1 MAASGAKAALQGY
14 RLQALYTL
22 ASILHPDAQ
31 GLVFQPEGNEDLAV
45 YRGDHLIR
53 VVQVKAYTDNLTLS
67 SFSPEKPQSFFHRA
81 ANLTTRENL
90 AVEVVSFGPI
100 GPELEGA
107 WASHERH
114 QTAIRKK
121 FRDHNFSDNQI
132 DRLFHGVKWSNA
144 DEEKLQSQIYGFL
157 SDSLTGGDPENAFDL
172 LVAWLYLA
180 SENQRRISYADLILK
195 INAVGRYIAERSA
208 HHLEWFTSIVPIE
221 DCQVDEVQSE
231 QLAREFYSGVAAR
244 YTHILADIDVPR
256 ANKLQEV
263 DNAFSNGSR
272 IVVIH
277 GASGQGKTTIALR
290 YLHDYVPENWRFA
303 IRYVQDRTHASIVA
317 NALAEHLRVID
328 APMYVYIDVSP
339 RDHEWPEL
347 VRELLDE
354 KNIRILVTIR
364 EEDLARRISSDAEL
378 GFPRTVAL
386 DFDQNEARS
395 IFERLAARG
404 TARIYPTFED
414 AWLRFGGEGPLLE
427 FVFCITQTDS
437 LRDRLHHQ
445 VMRLRED
452 VRAGTLALEELNFLR
467 ACVVATAYEA
477 RIDITSL
484 AKALLLKDPIRTLQL
499 LEREYL
505 LRPSDDKIHVEALH
519 PIRSEI
525 LSSELTD
532 LAFASWQDTAL
543 MVIPHI
549 PESDLESFLLYA
561 FARKT
566 ADVDALIVVLEK
578 YRPKTWTGVA
588 AIWRAFMWL
597 GMREYVIANQELIAE
612 AQKCFGDGWFFLLK
626 YDVAGISQGADERL
640 LEALETFNP
649 ASPELARAFRAR
661 QTDSPTAF
669 NRLFTLGRVA
679 EIEPAPPANASDW
692 DGFAE
697 VYFWA
702 VHLNIENVL
711 LNAIQGID
719 VSWPLEHLSL
729 RSLGEVILSLE
740 LGPKDVVQQKVEPFR
755 NRILE
760 RFRNETKTFSLEENE
775 KATRAHFI
783 VPVELLQGNQKEPSD
798 DNNSGRILDNETR
811 RLLELLRL
819 FIPDRKAYGLQGYG
833 HNTRL
838 IPLPYDPTHKTA
850 VDVEYLPPRW
860 PVTCNAIF
868 RNLGDWL
875 RRPAS
880 WRDYAETVIEIRE
893 QVVNTFSA
901 LKKGLTGYFEGSKP
915 GVLGK
920 RVPQELWD
928 KCVHATNQTLKLPK
942 TAMDEWGFAGEGAEP
957 SPGEVGQSIG
967 KQRISIG
974 SAPLVQPYRTYL
986 KALNDY
992 LSSLRNFFGEQTA
1005 AILVVNGQIGR
1016 MTSMQERE
1024 MFINRSKTLGFN
1036 PDAVR
1041 LSIYNLS
1048 EAWKALPALQRAFNK
1063 RLGCYFGND
1072 RLLKLELREQELFP
1086 VTWALWFQFV
1096 NQPELKCNAADLR
1109 SLSAMD
1115 RILDDLRKNLKNQLE
1130 AHQSSGWK
1138 CRIIGEEIPWEE
1150 SRALWLALDADEPLG
1165 VYEGLENILQLLK
1178 TAIRPLDIGTLK
1190 QYVLDQGWTHI
1201 LIVPFLSGRYLGDG
1215 IWCLPS
1221 YLFYGEDEVIT
1232 AARTC
1237 FLAPKEPDPSV
1248 LTQLNIET
1256 TSLSSIDKM
1265 RLFQEAMGQLFLL
1278 VDHISD
1284 LRKIPGDLDEAGN
1297 SLLREY
1303 LQSKASEVSSAFG
1316 TMSNCIVDLL
1326 GNYPSEK
1333 ELEHHP
1339 HLVAAGLLMAKLKDN
1354 IFPDAGM
1361 NIEVSM
1367 NLSEFDQWA
1376 ERLKEGL
1383 SLIGIIRLFYAADAI
1398 QCTNSQ

>member
-477 RIDITSL
+477 RIDITS
-484 AKALLLKDPIRTLQL
+484 
-499 LEREYL
+499 
-505 LRPSDDKIHVEALH
+505 
-519 PIRSEI
+519 
-525 LSSELTD
+525 
-532 LAFASWQDTAL
+532 
-543 MVIPHI
+543 
-549 PESDLESFLLYA
+549 
-561 FARKT
+561 
-566 ADVDALIVVLEK
+566 
-578 YRPKTWTGVA
+578 
-588 AIWRAFMWL
+588 
-597 GMREYVIANQELIAE
+597 
-612 AQKCFGDGWFFLLK
+612 
-626 YDVAGISQGADERL
+626 
-640 LEALETFNP
+640 
-649 ASPELARAFRAR
+649 
-661 QTDSPTAF
+661 
-669 NRLFTLGRVA
+669 
-679 EIEPAPPANASDW
+679 
-692 DGFAE
+692 
-697 VYFWA
+697 
-702 VHLNIENVL
+702 
-711 LNAIQGID
+711 
-719 VSWPLEHLSL
+719 
-729 RSLGEVILSLE
+729 
-740 LGPKDVVQQKVEPFR
+740 
-755 NRILE
+755 
-760 RFRNETKTFSLEENE
+760 
-775 KATRAHFI
+775 
-783 VPVELLQGNQKEPSD
+783 
-798 DNNSGRILDNETR
+798 
-811 RLLELLRL
+811 
-819 FIPDRKAYGLQGYG
+819 
-833 HNTRL
+833 
-838 IPLPYDPTHKTA
+838 
-850 VDVEYLPPRW
+850 
-860 PVTCNAIF
+860 
-868 RNLGDWL
+868 
-875 RRPAS
+875 
-880 WRDYAETVIEIRE
+880 
-893 QVVNTFSA
+893 
-901 LKKGLTGYFEGSKP
+901 
-915 GVLGK
+915 
-920 RVPQELWD
+920 
-928 KCVHATNQTLKLPK
+928 
-942 TAMDEWGFAGEGAEP
+942 
-957 SPGEVGQSIG
+957 
-967 KQRISIG
+967 
-974 SAPLVQPYRTYL
+974 
-986 KALNDY
+986 
-992 LSSLRNFFGEQTA
+992 
-1005 AILVVNGQIGR
+1005 
-1016 MTSMQERE
+1016 
-1024 MFINRSKTLGFN
+1024 
-1036 PDAVR
+1036 
-1041 LSIYNLS
+1041 
-1048 EAWKALPALQRAFNK
+1048 
-1063 RLGCYFGND
+1063 
-1072 RLLKLELREQELFP
+1072 
-1086 VTWALWFQFV
+1086 
-1096 NQPELKCNAADLR
+1096 
-1109 SLSAMD
+1109 
-1115 RILDDLRKNLKNQLE
+1115 
-1130 AHQSSGWK
+1130 
-1138 CRIIGEEIPWEE
+1138 
-1150 SRALWLALDADEPLG
+1150 
-1165 VYEGLENILQLLK
+1165 
-1178 TAIRPLDIGTLK
+1178 
-1190 QYVLDQGWTHI
+1190 
-1201 LIVPFLSGRYLGDG
+1201 
-1215 IWCLPS
+1215 
-1221 YLFYGEDEVIT
+1221 
-1232 AARTC
+1232 
-1237 FLAPKEPDPSV
+1237 
-1248 LTQLNIET
+1248 
-1256 TSLSSIDKM
+1256 
-1265 RLFQEAMGQLFLL
+1265 
-1278 VDHISD
+1278 
-1284 LRKIPGDLDEAGN
+1284 
-1297 SLLREY
+1297 
-1303 LQSKASEVSSAFG
+1303 
-1316 TMSNCIVDLL
+1316 
-1326 GNYPSEK
+1326 
-1333 ELEHHP
+1333 
-1339 HLVAAGLLMAKLKDN
+1339 
-1354 IFPDAGM
+1354 
-1361 NIEVSM
+1361 
-1367 NLSEFDQWA
+1367 
-1376 ERLKEGL
+1376 
-1383 SLIGIIRLFYAADAI
+1383 
-1398 QCTNSQ
+1398 